1 MLDLPKLVVV
11 ILLIVA
17 AWYVRRWL
25 RTPPRRGTGMPR
37 PPPQGRTRPPPQ
49 RAIEAEDL
57 VACSV
62 CGAYVAASAP
72 PCGKPGCPRPR

>member
-11 ILLIVA
+11 VLLLVA

-25 RTPPRRGTGMPR
+25 RTPPRRPGAPR
-37 PPPQGRTRPPPQ
+37 PPPGPARPQQQ

-57 VACSV
+57 VACTV

-72 PCGKPGCPRPR
+72 PCAKPGCPRPR